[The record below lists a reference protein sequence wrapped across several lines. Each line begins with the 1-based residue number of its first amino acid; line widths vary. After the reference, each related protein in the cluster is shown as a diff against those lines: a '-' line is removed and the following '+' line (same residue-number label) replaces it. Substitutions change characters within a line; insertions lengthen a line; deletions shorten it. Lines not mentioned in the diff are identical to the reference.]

1 MLQHPREAARALATV
16 PLLRLAL
23 AGKALEVAVGRK
35 VLHRRPELRARL
47 AGLSRAGCPVLLL
60 FPSAASVPL
69 DRWLA
74 ARRDGEGDPPEGEGV
89 PAYALVVL
97 DGTWQE
103 AKEMHAALLPEEE
116 GEEDGLLLHP
126 VRLPAAG
133 MRPPVRLRTEP
144 APGLVTTAQA
154 VAEAVHV
161 LEGDSWSARGEGP
174 AAGGDDGGL
183 RAALLR
189 PLERLARLQSAND
202 AALRSRLDAA
212 TSDAGVRGGRR
223 QRPG

>member
-35 VLHRRPELRARL
+35 VLHRRPELRAWL

-74 ARRDGEGDPPEGEGV
+74 ARRDGDGDLREREGV
-89 PAYALVVL
+89 PAYCLMVL

-103 AKEMHAALLPEEE
+103 AKEMHAALLPEGEDE
-116 GEEDGLLLHP
+116 EEDGLLLHP

-133 MRPPVRLRTEP
+133 TRPPVRLRTEP
-144 APGLVTTAQA
+144 APGLVTTVQA

-161 LEGDSWSARGEGP
+161 LEGDARS

-189 PLERLARLQSAND
+189 PLERLAKLQSAND

-212 TSDAGVRGGRR
+212 ASDAGVRGGRR

>member
-16 PLLRLAL
+16 PLLRLAV
-23 AGKALEVAVGRK
+23 AGEGLEVAVGRK

-74 ARRDGEGDPPEGEGV
+74 ARRDGDGDLREREGV
-89 PAYALVVL
+89 PAYCLMVL

-116 GEEDGLLLHP
+116 DGLLLHP

-133 MRPPVRLRTEP
+133 TRPPVRLRTEP
-144 APGLVTTAQA
+144 APGLVTTVQA

-161 LEGDSWSARGEGP
+161 LEGDARSARGSGP

-189 PLERLARLQSAND
+189 PLERLAQLQSAND
-202 AALRSRLDAA
+202 AALRSRLDAGA
-212 TSDAGVRGGRR
+212 DASDAGVRGGRR

>member
-1 MLQHPREAARALATV
+1 
-16 PLLRLAL
+16 
-23 AGKALEVAVGRK
+23 
-35 VLHRRPELRARL
+35 
-47 AGLSRAGCPVLLL
+47 
-60 FPSAASVPL
+60 
-69 DRWLA
+69 
-74 ARRDGEGDPPEGEGV
+74 
-89 PAYALVVL
+89 
-97 DGTWQE
+97 
-103 AKEMHAALLPEEE
+103 MHAALLPEEE

-133 MRPPVRLRTEP
+133 TRPPVRLRTEP

>member
-16 PLLRLAL
+16 PLLRLAV
-23 AGKALEVAVGRK
+23 AGEGLEVAVGRK

-74 ARRDGEGDPPEGEGV
+74 ARRDGNGDLREREGV
-89 PAYALVVL
+89 PAYCLMVL

-103 AKEMHAALLPEEE
+103 AKEMHAALLPEGDEDE
-116 GEEDGLLLHP
+116 EEDGLLLHP
-126 VRLPAAG
+126 VRLPAVG
-133 MRPPVRLRTEP
+133 TRPPVRLRTEP
-144 APGLVTTAQA
+144 APGLVTTVQA

-161 LEGDSWSARGEGP
+161 LEGP

-189 PLERLARLQSAND
+189 PLERLAQLQSAND
-202 AALRSRLDAA
+202 AALRSRLDAGA
-212 TSDAGVRGGRR
+212 SDAGVRGGRR

>member
-126 VRLPAAG
+126 VRLPPAG
-133 MRPPVRLRTEP
+133 TRPPVRLRTEP

-161 LEGDSWSARGEGP
+161 LEGDSRSARGEGP

-202 AALRSRLDAA
+202 AALRSRLDTAA
-212 TSDAGVRGGRR
+212 SDAGVRGGRR